1 MQNFEDFTPEMLV
14 FYQNL
19 PQPVQ
24 NAVRHSDLVFDDLET
39 FGSGR
44 SRARSRSWVPV
55 LPTRHRVAACVLEK
69 TPENAASF
77 CGRIAG
83 SIVFSRA

>member
-1 MQNFEDFTPEMLV
+1 MYEVKKMQNFEDFTPEMLV

-24 NAVRHSDLVFDDLET
+24 NAVRHSDRVVDDLDSLAAFAQNLAKN

-44 SRARSRSWVPV
+44 
-55 LPTRHRVAACVLEK
+55 
-69 TPENAASF
+69 
-77 CGRIAG
+77 
-83 SIVFSRA
+83 